1 MRELHQDPTH
11 PSLMTTLGHL
21 GESSVLN
28 LHISYIEDNAYFMFG
43 GIGGI
48 FPLFLNFQATSI
60 VLSFVF
66 SFMLICFSC
75 FYVVSVFRSIFF
87 IFRLFLFWL
96 SLF

>member
-1 MRELHQDPTH
+1 MRELHQDLTH
-11 PSLMTTLGHL
+11 PSPMTTLGHL

-48 FPLFLNFQATSI
+48 FPLFLNFPATSI

-66 SFMLICFSC
+66 SFRC

-96 SLF
+96 SLFWE